1 VTSRKII
8 VSLWMLAAWAP
19 SSLFACPACGSANPD
34 MVKSPLTDGMN
45 LGILTLLGVLVP
57 VLGCFAFCFIRMINK
72 DESPEN
78 NKNAPE
84 NITDV

>member
-1 VTSRKII
+1 VTLRKFI
-8 VSLWMLAAWAP
+8 LMLAMLAACVP

-34 MVKSPLTDGMN
+34 AVKSPLTDGMN

-72 DESPEN
+72 DESSEK